1 MRVSAYCGIA
11 VFALGWASS
20 AEGPTFDVA
29 SVKLTGPEI
38 QQPFTIT
45 GGPGTSDPVRFR
57 APRIQMVT
65 LLARA
70 FDVATDQLNGPAWL
84 RDFASAN
91 NYTVIATMPADTTK
105 EQFQK
110 MLQNL
115 LIERFHLVYHREKR
129 SFPGYELVVDKG
141 GPKFKEVTPTQDPNP
156 DAARGQIA
164 ILGGTP
170 GVDGFPNIPGS
181 RTISQIS
188 RTGEEK
194 TKYQERT
201 MADFVSNLGFLIGS
215 SQGKSV
221 TSGYLQPRVV
231 DKTGLTGKYTFLLEY
246 FNAGSAQLAAS
257 LQATPPRTDSGVAG
271 AATSDPEGGGPN
283 IFVAI
288 QKQLGLRL
296 DKTTDIP
303 LDVIVVDSV
312 DKVPT
317 ED

>member
-1 MRVSAYCGIA
+1 MRLAAYCGIA
-11 VFALGWASS
+11 LFALGLTGS

-38 QQPFTIT
+38 KQPFTIT
-45 GGPGTSDPVRFR
+45 GGPGTNDPVRFR
-57 APRIQMVT
+57 APRIQMVN

-70 FDVATDQLNGPAWL
+70 FDVATDQLSGPAWL
-84 RDFASAN
+84 RDVSSN
-91 NYTVIATMPADTTK
+91 SYTVIATMPADTTK

-115 LIERFHLVYHREKR
+115 LVERFHLVYHREKR
-129 SFPGYELVVDKG
+129 NFPGYELVADKG

-156 DAARGQIA
+156 DAARGQTI
-164 ILGGTP
+164 IMGGTP
-170 GVDGFPNIPGS
+170 GADGFPNVPGS
-181 RTISQIS
+181 RTISLS
-188 RTGEEK
+188 NRNGEEK

-201 MADFVSNLGFLIGS
+201 IADFVSNLGFLIGM

-221 TSGYLQPRVV
+221 TSGYPQPRVV
-231 DKTGLTGKYTFLLEY
+231 DKTGLTGKYTFVLEFY
-246 FNAGSAQLAAS
+246 NAGSAQLAAS
-257 LQATPPRTDSGVAG
+257 LQASQPRPDSAAG
-271 AATSDPEGGGPN
+271 APAVASDPDGGGPN

-296 DKTTDIP
+296 DKSADVP